1 MTFPDMLHL
10 IRYWTHYGDN
20 GGPTERHMIRAI
32 VRETA
37 CRQALEQ
44 RVAELEA
51 LPVITW
57 IPVSERLPDPEL
69 RVLAAYS
76 DGRMTTTLRALHIPR
91 FAVQCDYNPDMELD
105 YDLYTDLAYYPRGW
119 YEAIDNGEYAFVGP
133 LIGTVTHWAK
143 LPALPRVEVKP

>member
-1 MTFPDMLHL
+1 MTFLDMLHL

-44 RVAELEA
+44 RIAELEA
-51 LPVITW
+51 RPVIIW
-57 IPVSERLPDPEL
+57 IPVSERLPDTEL
-69 RVLAAYS
+69 RVLAAYN

-105 YDLYTDLAYYPRGW
+105 YNPDTDLTYYPGGW
-119 YEAIDNGEYAFVGP
+119 YEACEEGEYSFIGP
-133 LIGTVTHWAK
+133 LTGTVTHWAK
-143 LPALPRVEVKP
+143 LAALPRVEVKP